1 MAWAQEALLS
11 STVDPFISW
20 FSGVG
25 IIINFILWQNL
36 QAYMRV
42 FGLSFEGGQLFNE
55 LVQM

>member
-11 STVDPFISW
+11 STVHPFISW

-42 FGLSFEGGQLFNE
+42 FGLSFEGG
-55 LVQM
+55 